1 MKISTCSMTPES
13 LAAFGTEHC
22 HMLLAYLLSQK
33 MISVELY
40 EELTSKI
47 IITAI
52 QNKKS
57 FGKKILNHFFS
68 KDSTEDDYV
77 FVIAEL
83 PTVTKVKQND

>member
-1 MKISTCSMTPES
+1 MKISTWTMDSES
-13 LAAFGTEHC
+13 LASFGTENC
-22 HMLLAYLLSQK
+22 HMTLAYLRNQK
-33 MISVELY
+33 LISVELY

-57 FGKKILNHFFS
+57 FGRKILDRFFS
-68 KDSTEDDYV
+68 KDSTQEDYA

-83 PTVTKVKQND
+83 PKGKQND